1 MAKSWTDM
9 VNEAKAEVTGV
20 SPVEAYQRL
29 QDDPEALLI
38 EVRDAE
44 SVPMEDRS
52 SDVVMIS
59 LGALPMRAD
68 LDIAERLRDS
78 LLEDRSRQVILT

>member
-20 SPVEAYQRL
+20 SPAEAYQRL

-38 EVRDAE
+38 EVRD
-44 SVPMEDRS
+44 S
-52 SDVVMIS
+52 
-59 LGALPMRAD
+59 
-68 LDIAERLRDS
+68 
-78 LLEDRSRQVILT
+78 

>member
-20 SPVEAYQRL
+20 SPTEAYQRL

-44 SVPMEDRS
+44 AVPMEDRS

-68 LDIAERLRDS
+68 LEIAERLRDS
-78 LLEDRSRQVILT
+78 RLEDRSRQVILT

>member
-20 SPVEAYQRL
+20 SPAEAYQRL
-29 QDDPEALLI
+29 QADPEALLI

-44 SVPMEDRS
+44 AVPMEDRS

-68 LDIAERLRDS
+68 LEIAERLRDS
-78 LLEDRSRQVILT
+78 RLEDRSRQVILT